1 MLVRDVSRYLMVS
14 GLAGALITCS
24 DESSSMMTAPATRPA
39 PPSVSN
45 AQVLVGGQAI
55 EGAVVEGTGES
66 ALFRVRIHAPGGLG
80 TIQRVVLRYSQPGPN
95 HHGGPMMGGFRGT
108 VLCYD
113 DGTHGDDVPGDGIYH
128 FMDPDDAIG
137 CHGFE
142 APPGPYH
149 YEFWCEDVFGQQS
162 NVASVTINRE

>member
-1 MLVRDVSRYLMVS
+1 MRYFLRYTIAAAV
-14 GLAGALITCS
+14 AGAGLTGCS
-24 DESSSMMTAPATRPA
+24 DDDRSSMMGPTSRPNAPAVT
-39 PPSVSN
+39 N
-45 AQVLVGGQAI
+45 AQVLVHGQPVQGLVI
-55 EGAVVEGTGES
+55 QGTDEP
-66 ALFRVRIHAPGGLG
+66 ALFRVHIQAPGGLR

-113 DGTHGDDVPGDGIYH
+113 DGTHGDDIAGDGIYH

-137 CHGFE
+137 CHGVG
-142 APPGPYH
+142 APPGDYH

-162 NVASVTINRE
+162 NVASVTVTRQ